1 MMRRPA
7 PRAASAALLA
17 LTTLLA
23 APVSLAHDGEHGGE
37 KRVLLQAKAL
47 SDAPGKK
54 AIMATVHYAPGQA
67 SIPHYHP
74 GSVFA
79 YVLEGEVV
87 SQLDGEPPV
96 SYKAGDSWYEAPRTP
111 HNTSRNASASK
122 PATLLVWL
130 LMTDGDEISVPLGG
144 K

>member
-1 MMRRPA
+1 MSTAMFA
-7 PRAASAALLA
+7 TNA
-17 LTTLLA
+17 
-23 APVSLAHDGEHGGE
+23 LAHDGEHGGE
-37 KRVLLQAKAL
+37 KRVLLQAKAM

-54 AIMATVHYAPGQA
+54 GIMATVHYAPGQA

-87 SQLDGEPPV
+87 SQLDGGAPV
-96 SYKAGDSWYEAPRTP
+96 TYKAGESWYEAPRTP
-111 HNTSRNASASK
+111 HNTSRNASATK

-130 LMTDGDEISVPLGG
+130 LVSDGEEISVPLAG

>member
-7 PRAASAALLA
+7 STAAIAALL
-17 LTTLLA
+17 TTATLWF
-23 APVSLAHDGEHGGE
+23 APASQAHDGEHGGE

-47 SDAPGKK
+47 ADAPGKK
-54 AIMATVHYAPGQA
+54 GIMATVHYAPGQA

-87 SQLDGEPPV
+87 SQLDGGAPV
-96 SYKAGDSWYEAPRTP
+96 TYKAGDSWYEAPRTP

-130 LMTDGDEISVPLGG
+130 LTTDGDEISVPLAG

>member
-1 MMRRPA
+1 MRRLISGA
-7 PRAASAALLA
+7 TVAALLSVSTA
-17 LTTLLA
+17 LLA
-23 APVSLAHDGEHGGE
+23 TNALAHDGEHGGE
-37 KRVLLQAKAL
+37 KRALLQAKAL

-54 AIMATVHYAPGQA
+54 GIMATVHYAPGQA

-87 SQLDGEPPV
+87 SQLDGGAPV
-96 SYKAGDSWYEAPRTP
+96 TYKAGESWYEAPRTP
-111 HNTSRNASASK
+111 HNTSRNASATK

-130 LMTDGDEISVPLGG
+130 LVTDGEEISVPLAG

>member
-1 MMRRPA
+1 MKSLTA
-7 PRAASAALLA
+7 RASIAALLGVSAALFA
-17 LTTLLA
+17 F
-23 APVSLAHDGEHGGE
+23 SSRAHSGEHGGE

-47 SDAPGKK
+47 SDSPGKK
-54 AIMATVHYAPGQA
+54 GIMATVHYAPGQA
-67 SIPHYHP
+67 SAPHYHP

-87 SQLDGEPPV
+87 SQLDGGALV
-96 SYKAGDSWYEAPRTP
+96 TYKAGDSWYEAPRTP
-111 HNTSRNASASK
+111 HNTSRNASATK

-130 LMTDGDEISVPLGG
+130 LVGDGEEISLPLSG